1 MDNKR
6 VYLDKE
12 SLTQKKLQEYIN
24 FLYSEDYKN
33 IFDLASV
40 DDKYSKYM
48 NELENVLA
56 QKNYMKLLKWCSLK
70 KEVSKGLA
78 NQELDSDY
86 VEKAINMISRN
97 KSLREKLKEKYFSI
111 LVK

>member
-1 MDNKR
+1 MDELKN
-6 VYLDKE
+6 V
-12 SLTQKKLQEYIN
+12 LTQKNYI
-24 FLYSEDYKN
+24 E
-33 IFDLASV
+33 
-40 DDKYSKYM
+40 
-48 NELENVLA
+48 
-56 QKNYMKLLKWCSLK
+56 LLKCCSLK
-70 KEVSKGLA
+70 KEISKGLA

>member
-33 IFDLASV
+33 IL
-40 DDKYSKYM
+40 
-48 NELENVLA
+48 
-56 QKNYMKLLKWCSLK
+56 SLQTYY
-70 KEVSKGLA
+70 G
-78 NQELDSDY
+78 Q
-86 VEKAINMISRN
+86 I
-97 KSLREKLKEKYFSI
+97 
-111 LVK
+111 

>member
-1 MDNKR
+1 MDELKN
-6 VYLDKE
+6 V
-12 SLTQKKLQEYIN
+12 LTQKNYI
-24 FLYSEDYKN
+24 E
-33 IFDLASV
+33 
-40 DDKYSKYM
+40 
-48 NELENVLA
+48 
-56 QKNYMKLLKWCSLK
+56 LLKWCSLK
-70 KEVSKGLA
+70 KEISKGLA